1 MTVVDKK
8 TLPTSSEEVL
18 DRIRALRPKMTEN
31 GVRIDAEGI
40 DAGPNM
46 RLLDL
51 AGANLLHVPAE
62 FGGLWEGGMLAGF
75 RDTVEAMVEIS
86 AADSSTGQNWSA
98 NVVLARQI
106 FVTDLPHETRRRL
119 ADELVNDGLRLVSSV
134 SEAGGKAPVTGR
146 RVPGGVVINGTKA
159 FNSNSGGG
167 GRDILYVRFALPGP
181 DGGPAAPHAALVRL
195 DEPGL
200 RQAHDWDNMGQRGTD
215 SQTITYE
222 DVFVPD
228 GWHFAA
234 PVIDPNLFG
243 AVVLT
248 HAAISQGIGE
258 GALAAAIDYLR
269 TANRAS
275 MPKYA
280 DAQEDPLIH
289 RQIGELSSELAAAR
303 ALLLSVAADVEAAT
317 ASTATARPDDLAVR
331 GFRAK
336 VASTRA
342 SLDVSSRIHDL
353 TGARSTSN
361 HYRLDR
367 FWRNARTW
375 STHDSIDAKNV
386 FIGAFE
392 LSGEFPDMADYFR
405 I

>member
-1 MTVVDKK
+1 MAVADEKV
-8 TLPTSSEEVL
+8 LPASGKEIL
-18 DRIRALRPKMTEN
+18 ARIRALRAEMGEN
-31 GVRIDAEGI
+31 GIRIDAEGV

-46 RLLDL
+46 RLLDR
-51 AGANLLHVPAE
+51 AGANLLHVPTGY
-62 FGGLWEGGMLAGF
+62 GGLWEGGMLAGF
-75 RDTVEAMVEIS
+75 RDTIEAMVEIA

-98 NVVLARQI
+98 NVLMARQL
-106 FVTDLPHETRRRL
+106 FVSDIPDETKRRL
-119 ADELVNDGLRLVSSV
+119 ADELIDDGRRLVSSV
-134 SEAGGKAPVTGR
+134 SEAGGKGPVTGR
-146 RVPGGVVINGTKA
+146 RAPGGVVINGTKT

-167 GRDILYVRFALPGP
+167 GRDILQVRFTLSDPGTGA
-181 DGGPAAPHAALVRL
+181 DAPHLALVRL
-195 DEPGL
+195 DDPGL

-228 GWHFAA
+228 GWHFAPPA
-234 PVIDPNLFG
+234 VDPNLFG

-258 GALAAAIDYLR
+258 GALAAAIGYLR
-269 TANRAS
+269 SVNRAT

-280 DAQEDPLIH
+280 DALEDPLIH
-289 RQIGELSSELAAAR
+289 RQLGEMSSELAAAR
-303 ALLLSVAADVEAAT
+303 ALLLDVASDLEAAT
-317 ASTATARPDDLAVR
+317 ASPEELGVR

-342 SLDVSSRIHDL
+342 SLDVTSRIHDL

-361 HYRLDR
+361 QYRFDR
-367 FWRNARTW
+367 YWRNARTW
-375 STHDSIDAKNV
+375 STHDSIDAKNA
-386 FIGAFE
+386 FIGTFE
-392 LSGEFPDMADYFR
+392 LSGSFPDVSDYFR